1 MIDTA
6 LPSPLITLTIQASNN
21 SGVKPY
27 SSRPSILPATNGC
40 RLAYESS
47 SWVHTAGDSEN
58 GTWTSTIAIYQNSFC
73 LGNFRIKSGFWSNTF
88 PRLAT
93 NWGITSDQSFSMINH
108 WGVVDPCVYFCP
120 EGSSADLNNQITT
133 TSSPT
138 VLTTTPSS
146 IFPQTSIST
155 RPITIGTSPALP
167 ILRPTTSTSRFQPK
181 TQSASTTTTAPKTTT
196 TTSIPKCSSNPNAI
210 GGQNIACNNGVNYT
224 ANQNVFGG
232 QDFYLRGSGTKIAT
246 TKPNALG
253 GTDIF
258 SNGKKTTAVP
268 NVFGGNDYYSNGKKI
283 LTSKPNAIG
292 GTDVYQGNKKVQ
304 TCTTDRKGKQTC
316 K

>member
-1 MIDTA
+1 MREGLYT
-6 LPSPLITLTIQASNN
+6 
-21 SGVKPY
+21 V
-27 SSRPSILPATNGC
+27 
-40 RLAYESS
+40 
-47 SWVHTAGDSEN
+47 
-58 GTWTSTIAIYQNSFC
+58 
-73 LGNFRIKSGFWSNTF
+73 
-88 PRLAT
+88 
-93 NWGITSDQSFSMINH
+93 NWGKMSDQSFSFIRQN
-108 WGVVDPCVYFCP
+108 D
-120 EGSSADLNNQITT
+120 QITT
-133 TSSPT
+133 TSSTT

-258 SNGKKTTAVP
+258 SNGQKTTAVP